1 MAFKAPPL
9 PGVEVIFH
17 GKRLFPAA
25 FLQVLQM
32 HISYVMKNNKRRR

>member
-1 MAFKAPPL
+1 MAFKTPPL

-17 GKRLFPAA
+17 GKSRFPAA
-25 FLQVLQM
+25 FQQVLQM